1 MSRIVYAA
9 GLAIAALSVSAQ
21 TNAQPKAAA
30 QDFPPRMMDMRA
42 QALKEFDKD
51 GDGQLND
58 AERKTMMEAR
68 KAMAEKMRLAREK
81 AFDKDGDGKLSDDER
96 KAMMEARKTMMEK
109 LMKEREKEFD
119 KDGDGKLN
127 DEERKAMLEK
137 VRQRRPEGASHFQE
151 ILKKYDK
158 DGDGKLNNE
167 ERKAAMEAR
176 AQEMQQR
183 MNAPAGAKPA
193 EANK

>member
-42 QALKEFDKD
+42 QALKE
-51 GDGQLND
+51 
-58 AERKTMMEAR
+58 
-68 KAMAEKMRLAREK
+68 
-81 AFDKDGDGKLSDDER
+81 FDKDGDGKLSDDER